1 MGCHPARIWQ
11 SIDQQD
17 IILPHCGIA
26 VEELLES
33 QKYREKLQI
42 QPVPT
47 DGQEVNLG
55 VNNGIDTV
63 GRLKWPCGSSGA
75 YR

>member
-1 MGCHPARIWQ
+1 
-11 SIDQQD
+11 
-17 IILPHCGIA
+17 
-26 VEELLES
+26 
-33 QKYREKLQI
+33 
-42 QPVPT
+42 
-47 DGQEVNLG
+47 VNLG